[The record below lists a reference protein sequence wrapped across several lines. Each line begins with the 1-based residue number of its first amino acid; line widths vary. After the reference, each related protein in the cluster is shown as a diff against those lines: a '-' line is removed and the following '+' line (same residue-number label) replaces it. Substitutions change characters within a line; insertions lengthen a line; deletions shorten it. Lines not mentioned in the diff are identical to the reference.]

1 MAEAEKPRTAGSSV
15 VLIGL
20 KPVMNYVVACATFF
34 NQGSNTLTLKARGA
48 AMSKAVDTVELLRR
62 AFMKDVVVKSIEL
75 GTVQLERE
83 GRKSNVST
91 MEIKLE
97 KPQSTGSVP

>member
-1 MAEAEKPRTAGSSV
+1 MAEEAEKPRTAGSSV
-15 VLIGL
+15 VLIGQ
-20 KPVMNYVVACATFF
+20 KPVMNYVIACVTFL
-34 NQGSNTLTLKARGA
+34 NQGSNTLILKARGA

-62 AFMKDVVVKSIEL
+62 AFVKDMVLKGIEL

-91 MEIKLE
+91 IEIRLE
-97 KPQSTGSVP
+97 KPQSAS